1 MFDPLTGV
9 VCLAAHI
16 ELGVP
21 LRLFRTWLRS
31 NPAPT
36 GAQLEAANKTLQQD
50 NACMR
55 LGNDRV
61 AGAIGDDSLPT
72 DGHGRLAIL
81 ADGAADG

>member
-1 MFDPLTGV
+1 LFDPLTCV

-16 ELGVP
+16 EVGVP
-21 LRLFRTWLRS
+21 LGPLKTWLRS

-61 AGAIGDDSLPT
+61 ARAIGEGSLPT
-72 DGHGRLAIL
+72 KGHGQPVIL